1 MGNIIPIT
9 TKENDK
15 MGHYNDYMYVTLE
28 AKSDKGLANNKQA
41 AQFHYF
47 NPYGLENRRI
57 YNNNVISELIEKG
70 IVKSGFSLAYGWRSS
85 TYYSDC
91 LRELALKKRVNGRNL
106 RVILELLQDQI
117 ETQEQKI
124 SEAIA

>member
-1 MGNIIPIT
+1 
-9 TKENDK
+9 
-15 MGHYNDYMYVTLE
+15 MGHYSNYMYVSRE
-28 AKSDKGLANNKQA
+28 ATSDKGLANNRQV

-47 NPYGLENRRI
+47 NPNGLESRRI
-57 YNNNVISELIEKG
+57 KNNDRISELIKEG
-70 IVKSGFSLAYGWRSS
+70 VAKSGMSLAYGWAGS

-91 LRELALKKRVNGRNL
+91 LRELAMKKRVNSRNL